1 MKKAHF
7 VIASAALLLA
17 VANFVFALLAL
28 LPKKER

>member
-7 VIASAALLLA
+7 VIASVTLSLA

-28 LPKKER
+28 MPKKRR